1 MAKKNLPQGIIN
13 RLFGEYSEKRLV
25 VVQTYDEFLAREDV
39 RMMLT
44 YASLR
49 IAEGDSLALR
59 LWWET
64 TVKEELRE
72 QSNIRF
78 VFVQREQFD
87 VPDDIAIYADTT
99 QFVARHIFPRY
110 KWALIKDQSI
120 GTLNYLYQYPGRV
133 SIDELRTHHIIAEY
147 QTSYEGA
154 KEKIENIIA
163 EWDKLFAKI
172 KIDKP
177 GEWLPQASA
186 LILRALEIGNLL
198 ALMPKV
204 DELNTLFQQHLVE
217 RYASIISSTT
227 PPANK
232 APKNVCQVLP
242 FIGKQPKE
250 DKLALVVV
258 DGMNF

>member
-64 TVKEELRE
+64 TVKEELQE

-87 VPDDIAIYADTT
+87 VPDDIAIYADTHPICGST
-99 QFVARHIFPRY
+99 
-110 KWALIKDQSI
+110 
-120 GTLNYLYQYPGRV
+120 YL
-133 SIDELRTHHIIAEY
+133 
-147 QTSYEGA
+147 
-154 KEKIENIIA
+154 
-163 EWDKLFAKI
+163 
-172 KIDKP
+172 
-177 GEWLPQASA
+177 
-186 LILRALEIGNLL
+186 
-198 ALMPKV
+198 
-204 DELNTLFQQHLVE
+204 
-217 RYASIISSTT
+217 SS
-227 PPANK
+227 
-232 APKNVCQVLP
+232 L
-242 FIGKQPKE
+242 
-250 DKLALVVV
+250 
-258 DGMNF
+258 